1 MEDRRVGKDGRV
13 TVVRRYLQ
21 TRLLGKGGFAK
32 CYKFTGLDRHNHKKV
47 FAGKVVVKSSL
58 KKKSAREKV
67 RVCVHVHCL
76 LPTAN
81 CRARTHHVT
90 HVMRRSGVHTAGAG
104 RA

>member
-1 MEDRRVGKDGRV
+1 MGKDGRV

-67 RVCVHVHCL
+67 RVRPLPAPDRPGARCCTPMRCRRACL
-76 LPTAN
+76 HSP
-81 CRARTHHVT
+81 V
-90 HVMRRSGVHTAGAG
+90 RSCA
-104 RA
+104 